1 MSFKYKSIPNL
12 LTKEEIK
19 DIKYSGDKQ
28 KAFKN
33 KLQKRWEHRNIE
45 EYDNN
50 INDQSKKYEG
60 YITEF

>member
-1 MSFKYKSIPNL
+1 MG

-33 KLQKRWEHRNIE
+33 KLQKRWEHRNME